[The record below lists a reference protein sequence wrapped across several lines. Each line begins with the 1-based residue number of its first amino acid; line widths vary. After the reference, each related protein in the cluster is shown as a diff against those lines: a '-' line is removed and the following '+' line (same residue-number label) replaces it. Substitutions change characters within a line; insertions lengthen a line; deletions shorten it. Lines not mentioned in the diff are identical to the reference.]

1 MATGPTR
8 RCRCPP
14 VPADGGGWEST
25 GAHRFAGPN
34 AFGPGGG
41 TGGVPP
47 VRPLSRRERRRL
59 RRRRRTVAQR
69 VLRWSVVF
77 VGLLLVL
84 VGGLYGYVRYQW
96 GRVRTVACLA
106 CAAGDSTQP
115 FNVLVVGSDSRAGNS
130 GSAAQAFGSASQV
143 GGQRSDTIKIVRV
156 DPVAG
161 TARMLSIPRDTFVH
175 ITGLAAGSPIAIDN
189 KINAAFDN
197 GPNSLVSTIED
208 TFGIPIQHFV
218 TVDFGDEVNL
228 VNAVGGIRL
237 DFPYPA
243 RDNDNG
249 NNNSGLTIPTAGC
262 QTLNGSMA
270 LALSRSRF
278 YQYYTA
284 GSWHSD
290 PTSDIGRIERQNI
303 VIQAV
308 IDKARTL
315 VNPLSL
321 NTLLST
327 MVQDITVDRGLSFS
341 MLLSLAEQYHAFSGS
356 SLASYTL
363 PTTPQVSSYAGDIL
377 VVQQPQAQQ
386 MIATFLGGSPQAV
399 ITPPVDQYG
408 RAVKAPTESRSSG
421 GVSSTRGGAGGATGG
436 TSASGSGSATVTPTA
451 VPSYDPHPC

>member
-1 MATGPTR
+1 M
-8 RCRCPP
+8 
-14 VPADGGGWEST
+14 PADGGGWEAA

-34 AFGPGGG
+34 EPGPGSGPGGA
-41 TGGVPP
+41 PP

-59 RRRRRTVAQR
+59 RRRRRTAAQR
-69 VLRWSVVF
+69 VLRWSVAF

-96 GRVRTVACLA
+96 GRVRTVACAA
-106 CAAGDSTQP
+106 CAAGDGTQP
-115 FNVLVVGSDSRAGNS
+115 FNVLIVGSDSRAGNT

-143 GGQRSDTIKIVRV
+143 GGQRSDTIKIIHV
-156 DPVAG
+156 DPAAG

-175 ITGLAAGSPIAIDN
+175 ITGLAAGSPLAADN

-278 YQYYTA
+278 YQYYSA

-315 VNPLSL
+315 VNPVSL
-321 NTLLST
+321 NSLLST

-356 SLASYTL
+356 RLTSYTL
-363 PTTPQVSSYAGDIL
+363 PTAPQVSSYAGDIL

-386 MIATFLGGSPQAV
+386 MIAAFLGGPPQAV
-399 ITPPVDQYG
+399 STPPVDQYG
-408 RAVKAPTESRSSG
+408 QAVVAPTGSGSS
-421 GVSSTRGGAGGATGG
+421 SSVLPTTGGAGGAAGG
-436 TSASGSGSATVTPTA
+436 TSASGSGSAAVTVTPTV